1 MDMVHGRALAPDWR
15 NILSDLAAWVKDVF
29 GVTPKDLTLY
39 ERALTHGSHGADTY
53 ERLEF
58 LGDRVLGLVIA
69 DWIYARF
76 PKDAEGQL
84 SRRFNSLVSGE
95 TCAEVGRSIHL
106 SSRMRLGKQALD
118 DGAYD
123 SDNVLGDVVE
133 ALIGAV
139 FLEHGLEA
147 AAQLIKSR
155 WEPLLDVQRSAP
167 RHPKSELQEWAA
179 AHNRRTPVYEI
190 VERSGPHHAPRFK
203 VKVSLGSAGDATA
216 EGKSK
221 QDAETQAAAALLE
234 RLKK

>member
-1 MDMVHGRALAPDWR
+1 MVHSGQMEPDR
-15 NILSDLAAWVKDVF
+15 RDVLSSLSAWVKDVF
-29 GVTPKDLTLY
+29 GVTPKEVSLY
-39 ERALTHGSHGADTY
+39 ERALTHGSHGSDTY

-58 LGDRVLGLVIA
+58 LGDRVLGLVVA
-69 DWIYARF
+69 QWIYGRF
-76 PKDAEGQL
+76 PNDAEGQL
-84 SRRFNSLVSGE
+84 SQRFNTLVSGE
-95 TCAEVGRSIHL
+95 TCAEVGRTINL

-139 FLEHGLEA
+139 YLEHGLEA
-147 AAQLIKSR
+147 AAAFIRSQ
-155 WEPLLDVQRSAP
+155 WEPLLNVQRSAP

-203 VKVSLGSAGDATA
+203 VKVSLGSAGDAMA

>member
-1 MDMVHGRALAPDWR
+1 MDCGCPLAPDR
-15 NILSDLAAWVKDVF
+15 RDVLSNLSAWVKDVF
-29 GVTPKDLTLY
+29 GVTPKDASLY
-39 ERALTHGSHGADTY
+39 ERALTHGSHGSETY

-58 LGDRVLGLVIA
+58 LGDRVLGLVVA
-69 DWIYARF
+69 QWIYGRF
-76 PKDAEGQL
+76 PHDAEGQL
-84 SRRFNSLVSGE
+84 SQRFNSLVSGE
-95 TCAEVGRSIHL
+95 TCAEVGRTIQL

-139 FLEHGLEA
+139 FLEYGLEA
-147 AAQLIKSR
+147 AGAFIRKH
-155 WEPLLDVQRSAP
+155 WEPLLNVQRSAP

-179 AHNRRTPVYEI
+179 AHNRRTPAYEI

-203 VKVSLGSAGDATA
+203 VKVSLGSAGEATA

>member
-1 MDMVHGRALAPDWR
+1 MS
-15 NILSDLAAWVKDVF
+15 NLSAWVKDVF
-29 GVTPKDLTLY
+29 GVTPKEVSLY
-39 ERALTHGSHGADTY
+39 ERALTHGSHGSDTY

-58 LGDRVLGLVIA
+58 LGDRVLGLVVA
-69 DWIYARF
+69 QWIYGRF
-76 PKDAEGQL
+76 PNDAEGQL
-84 SRRFNSLVSGE
+84 SQRFNTLVSGE
-95 TCAEVGRSIHL
+95 TCAEVGRTIRL

-139 FLEHGLEA
+139 YLEHGLEA
-147 AAQLIKSR
+147 AAVFIRTQ
-155 WEPLLDVQRSAP
+155 WEPLLNVQRSAP

-203 VKVSLGSAGDATA
+203 VKVSLGSAGDAMA

>member
-1 MDMVHGRALAPDWR
+1 MSAL
-15 NILSDLAAWVKDVF
+15 SAWVNDVF
-29 GVTPKDLTLY
+29 GVTPKDVSLY
-39 ERALTHGSHGADTY
+39 ERALTHGSHGTDTY

-69 DWIYARF
+69 HWIYGRF
-76 PKDAEGQL
+76 PTDAEGQL
-84 SRRFNSLVSGE
+84 SQRFNNLVSGE
-95 TCAEVGRSIHL
+95 TCAEVGRTIQL

-139 FLEHGLEA
+139 FLEHGLDA
-147 AAQLIKSR
+147 AAQFIKAN
-155 WEPLLDVQRSAP
+155 WEPLLNIQRSAL

-179 AHNRRTPVYEI
+179 AHNRRTPHYEI

>member
-1 MDMVHGRALAPDWR
+1 MVHSGQMEPDR
-15 NILSDLAAWVKDVF
+15 RDVLSSLSAWVKDVF
-29 GVTPKDLTLY
+29 GVTPKEVSLY
-39 ERALTHGSHGADTY
+39 ERALTHGSHGSDTY

-58 LGDRVLGLVIA
+58 LGDRVLGLVVA
-69 DWIYARF
+69 QWIYGRF
-76 PKDAEGQL
+76 PNDAEGQL
-84 SRRFNSLVSGE
+84 SQRFNTRVSGE
-95 TCAEVGRSIHL
+95 TCAEVGRTINL

-139 FLEHGLEA
+139 YLEHGLEA
-147 AAQLIKSR
+147 AAAFIRSQ
-155 WEPLLDVQRSAP
+155 WEPLLNVQRSAP

-179 AHNRRTPVYEI
+179 AHNRRPPIYEI

-221 QDAETQAAAALLE
+221 QDAETQAAATLLE

>member
-1 MDMVHGRALAPDWR
+1 M
-15 NILSDLAAWVKDVF
+15 SDLSAWVNDVF
-29 GVTPKDLTLY
+29 GVSPKDVSLY
-39 ERALTHGSHGADTY
+39 ERALTHGSHGAETY

-69 DWIYARF
+69 QWIYERF
-76 PKDAEGQL
+76 PSDSEGKL
-84 SRRFNSLVSGE
+84 SQRFNSLVSGE
-95 TCAEVGRSIHL
+95 TCADVGRTVQL

-147 AAQLIKSR
+147 AAGFIRTR
-155 WEPLLDVQRSAP
+155 WEPLLNVQRVAP

-203 VKVSLGSAGDATA
+203 VKVSIGSAGDAMA

>member
-1 MDMVHGRALAPDWR
+1 MNKLSTWVH
-15 NILSDLAAWVKDVF
+15 DVF
-29 GVTPKDLTLY
+29 GVTPRDVSLY

-69 DWIYARF
+69 QWIYERF
-76 PKDAEGQL
+76 PGDAEGKL
-84 SRRFNSLVSGE
+84 SQRFNSLVSGE
-95 TCAEVGRSIHL
+95 TCAEVGRSVQL

-139 FLEHGLEA
+139 FLEHGLDA
-147 AAQLIKSR
+147 AAHFIRAR
-155 WEPLLDVQRSAP
+155 WEPLLNVQRTAP

>member
-1 MDMVHGRALAPDWR
+1 MVHGCPMEPDR
-15 NILSDLAAWVKDVF
+15 RDVLSSLSAWVKDVF
-29 GVTPKDLTLY
+29 GVTPKEVSLY
-39 ERALTHGSHGADTY
+39 ERALTHGSHGSDTY

-58 LGDRVLGLVIA
+58 LGDRVLGLVVA
-69 DWIYARF
+69 QWIYGRF
-76 PKDAEGQL
+76 PNDAEGQL
-84 SRRFNSLVSGE
+84 SQRFNTLVSGE
-95 TCAEVGRSIHL
+95 TCAEVGRTINL

-139 FLEHGLEA
+139 YLEHGLEA
-147 AAQLIKSR
+147 AAAFIRSQ
-155 WEPLLDVQRSAP
+155 WEPLLNVQRSAP

-179 AHNRRTPVYEI
+179 AHNRRTPIYEI

-221 QDAETQAAAALLE
+221 QDAETQAAATLLE

>member
-1 MDMVHGRALAPDWR
+1 MGHRRTVEPDRR
-15 NILSDLAAWVKDVF
+15 NILTELSQWLAGAF
-29 GVTPKDLTLY
+29 GVSPKDEALY
-39 ERALTHGSHGADTY
+39 IRALTHGSHGADTY

-76 PKDAEGQL
+76 PNDAEGQL
-84 SRRFNSLVSGE
+84 SRRFNTLVAGE
-95 TCAEVGRSIHL
+95 TCADIGRRLGLAAHL
-106 SSRMRLGKQALD
+106 RLGKQARD

-139 FLEHGLEA
+139 YLEHGLEVA
-147 AAQLIKSR
+147 RRFIQTH
-155 WEPLLDVQRSAP
+155 WEPLIDGQRAAP

-179 AHNRRTPVYEI
+179 AHNRRAPVYEL
-190 VERSGPHHAPRFK
+190 VERSGPHHAPRFQI
-203 VKVSLGSAGDATA
+203 KVSLGSAGEAIA

-221 QDAETQAAAALLE
+221 QDAETRAAAALLE
-234 RLKK
+234 RLKKK

>member
-1 MDMVHGRALAPDWR
+1 MVHSGQMEPDR
-15 NILSDLAAWVKDVF
+15 RDVLSNLSAWVKDVF
-29 GVTPKDLTLY
+29 GVTPKDISLY
-39 ERALTHGSHGADTY
+39 ERALTHGSHGSETY

-58 LGDRVLGLVIA
+58 LGDRVLGLVVA
-69 DWIYARF
+69 QWIYGRF
-76 PKDAEGQL
+76 PHDAEGQL
-84 SRRFNSLVSGE
+84 SQRFNSLVSGE
-95 TCAEVGRSIHL
+95 TCAEVGRTINL

-147 AAQLIKSR
+147 AGAFIRTQ
-155 WEPLLDVQRSAP
+155 WEPLLNVQRSAP

-203 VKVSLGSAGDATA
+203 VKVSLGSAGEAAA

>member
-1 MDMVHGRALAPDWR
+1 
-15 NILSDLAAWVKDVF
+15 LSNLSAWVKDVF
-29 GVTPKDLTLY
+29 GVMPKEVSLY
-39 ERALTHGSHGADTY
+39 ERALTHGSHGSDTY

-58 LGDRVLGLVIA
+58 LGDRVLGLVVA
-69 DWIYARF
+69 QWIYSRF
-76 PKDAEGQL
+76 PNDAEGQL
-84 SRRFNSLVSGE
+84 SQRFNTLVSGE
-95 TCAEVGRSIHL
+95 TCAEVGRTIQL

-139 FLEHGLEA
+139 YLEHGLEA
-147 AAQLIKSR
+147 AAVFIRTQ
-155 WEPLLDVQRSAP
+155 WEPLLNVQRSAP

>member
-1 MDMVHGRALAPDWR
+1 MS
-15 NILSDLAAWVKDVF
+15 NLSAWVKDVF
-29 GVTPKDLTLY
+29 GVMPKEVSLY
-39 ERALTHGSHGADTY
+39 ERALTHGSHGSDTY

-58 LGDRVLGLVIA
+58 LGDRVLGLVVA
-69 DWIYARF
+69 QWIYSRF
-76 PKDAEGQL
+76 PNDAEGQL
-84 SRRFNSLVSGE
+84 SQRFNTLVSGE
-95 TCAEVGRSIHL
+95 TCAEVGRTIQL

-139 FLEHGLEA
+139 YLEHGLEA
-147 AAQLIKSR
+147 AAVFIRTQ
-155 WEPLLDVQRSAP
+155 WEPLLNVQRSAP